1 MNIPIYIVNHI
12 LSFRPTHP
20 VANLIK
26 NPCAKTCLE
35 ISDFWKNKSGFSYN
49 ISIELM
55 RLDNFDNFK
64 KQLHEIINNDD
75 NTIILPKNK
84 YSNVID
90 IDNIIKNFGI
100 DFYNVW
106 DFIENSRNY
115 SEEMYTIWEEKYNK
129 LPRHNRYNAFL
140 EKYQPIIC

>member
-26 NPCAKTCLE
+26 NPSAKTCLE

-64 KQLHEIINNDD
+64 KKIDKIYNDND
-75 NTIILPKNK
+75 SIILPQNK

-90 IDNIIKNFGI
+90 INNIIKNFGI
-100 DFYNVW
+100 DFYNIW
-106 DFIENSRNY
+106 DFIEKSRNY
-115 SEEMYTIWEEKYNK
+115 SEKMHAIWEEKYNAF
-129 LPRHNRYNAFL
+129 PRNIGYNAFL

>member
-26 NPCAKTCLE
+26 NPSAKTCLE

-64 KQLHEIINNDD
+64 KKLHEINNNDGNFNLPEIKYSHATDINN
-75 NTIILPKNK
+75 
-84 YSNVID
+84 V
-90 IDNIIKNFGI
+90 IKNFGI

-106 DFIENSRNY
+106 DFIEESRNY
-115 SEEMYTIWEEKYNK
+115 SEKMHIIWEEKYKSFPKNIG
-129 LPRHNRYNAFL
+129 YNAFL